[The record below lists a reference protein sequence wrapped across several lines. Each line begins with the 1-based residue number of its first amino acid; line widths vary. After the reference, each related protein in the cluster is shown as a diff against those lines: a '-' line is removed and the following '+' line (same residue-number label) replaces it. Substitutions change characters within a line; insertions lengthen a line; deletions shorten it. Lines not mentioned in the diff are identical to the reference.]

1 MNGSFPFKALANL
14 KSLETLDISDNK
26 FSGNISLKEDEAEVS
41 MLSDVIEGTHNVE
54 CCLVGHILSN
64 KPPSEIV
71 LKECMFRLHVCN
83 VPFNHRSRESIKMI
97 VGASKRVVELK
108 EEDLLSIGGVVR
120 EYQSF
125 NLTSGA
131 TIHATSKKE
140 FFTSYTLGDYDVVK
154 MGNDNLSEVDGKR
167 DVCLMMET
175 STRLVLRDVRHIP
188 YMQQNLISIC
198 RLDDEGFCN
207 SFMNGKWKQTK
218 GSLVVARG
226 IKHSKLYVIPAKL
239 FNDVINIVENDNIA
253 KLRHKKSLT
262 SIERQIA
269 KKLKCIPTKLVRTI
283 EDAVFIEDQTIE
295 DASKVQKAI
304 SKSNDDS
311 ID

>member
-120 EYQSF
+120 VRVRIDVSKPLCRVGVLWYWWLRELSVGSF
-125 NLTSGA
+125 
-131 TIHATSKKE
+131 
-140 FFTSYTLGDYDVVK
+140 
-154 MGNDNLSEVDGKR
+154 
-167 DVCLMMET
+167 
-175 STRLVLRDVRHIP
+175 
-188 YMQQNLISIC
+188 
-198 RLDDEGFCN
+198 
-207 SFMNGKWKQTK
+207 
-218 GSLVVARG
+218 LVVEVPIRRVNNVEAGTGFIRETQ
-226 IKHSKLYVIPAKL
+226 
-239 FNDVINIVENDNIA
+239 DV
-253 KLRHKKSLT
+253 
-262 SIERQIA
+262 Q
-269 KKLKCIPTKLVRTI
+269 
-283 EDAVFIEDQTIE
+283 
-295 DASKVQKAI
+295 
-304 SKSNDDS
+304 SNMAFS
-311 ID
+311 IDLSNLAQHRRKCPRKVTSSLHEGQGTMSNVIMYGSGRVTRKWLRIPPREG

>member
-1 MNGSFPFKALANL
+1 MM
-14 KSLETLDISDNK
+14 
-26 FSGNISLKEDEAEVS
+26 SLKWEMTIYQKLMA
-41 MLSDVIEGTHNVE
+41 
-54 CCLVGHILSN
+54 
-64 KPPSEIV
+64 
-71 LKECMFRLHVCN
+71 KEM
-83 VPFNHRSRESIKMI
+83 
-97 VGASKRVVELK
+97 
-108 EEDLLSIGGVVR
+108 
-120 EYQSF
+120 
-125 NLTSGA
+125 
-131 TIHATSKKE
+131 
-140 FFTSYTLGDYDVVK
+140 
-154 MGNDNLSEVDGKR
+154 
-167 DVCLMMET
+167 
-175 STRLVLRDVRHIP
+175 
-188 YMQQNLISIC
+188 
-198 RLDDEGFCN
+198 LDDEGFCN

-226 IKHSKLYVIPAKL
+226 IKQSKLYVMPAKL

-253 KLRHKKSLT
+253 KLWHKKSLT